1 MSLAYLYHIY
11 SAQTVHTAI
20 QVYIKIG
27 LNSNLV
33 LFDRN

>member
-1 MSLAYLYHIY
+1 MY

-20 QVYIKIG
+20 QVYIQIG

-33 LFDRN
+33 SFDRN